1 MWPGATFLSLPFMGQ
16 QWKYDIII
24 PNTALVTMI
33 HHCSMSFDPVIKIR
47 ETTQLLELSMM
58 EIYIVKN
65 NYSANSTDTIIEKA
79 ERALKTRLKYQ
90 PLFNNC
96 EHFCHECCVNSSES
110 LQVNYALEVF
120 WKVALSV
127 YGYFIHNGYH
137 SF

>member
-1 MWPGATFLSLPFMGQ
+1 
-16 QWKYDIII
+16 
-24 PNTALVTMI
+24 
-33 HHCSMSFDPVIKIR
+33 
-47 ETTQLLELSMM
+47 M
-58 EIYIVKN
+58 EIYLVKN

-79 ERALKTRLKYQ
+79 ERALKTRLKYH

-110 LQVNYALEVF
+110 LQVNYELEVF

-137 SF
+137 SFLKCTNHPVLTALQVLKDLYKKTPGEL